1 MQVVELSKWV
11 SKVDQDM
18 PDRTAFVLPGRDRL
32 TSPQS
37 QRLQRAASLVNSV
50 TCPLG
55 VIETQVQQ
63 DQTLT
68 VSKDGIVTYTTV
80 DSVKGV
86 PLTKG
91 NMIIHTMVDVVSKAD
106 NPDSVR
112 VRVKVN
118 VAEIRLPMMLR
129 WLKGQMA
136 SSIKADGLKQAN
148 SWLDQMVEAKA
159 EEEP

>member
-1 MQVVELSKWV
+1 M
-11 SKVDQDM
+11 
-18 PDRTAFVLPGRDRL
+18 DRAAFVLPGKDKL
-32 TSPQS
+32 APSPSQ
-37 QRLQRAASLVNSV
+37 QRLHRVASLVNSV

-68 VSKDGIVTYTTV
+68 VSKDGVMTYMTV
-80 DSVKGV
+80 DSIKGV

-91 NMIIHTMVDVVSKAD
+91 DMVVKTTVDVESKAD

-118 VAEIRLPMMLR
+118 VAEIQLPTMLR
-129 WLKGQMA
+129 WLKGRMA
-136 SSIKADGLKQAN
+136 SSISADGLKQAN
-148 SWLDQMVEAKA
+148 KWLGQMVEAKGDA
-159 EEEP
+159 KGEGEP